1 MTEDNKEIQQ
11 LVKRLARFLGLEAVE
26 KRVLGFKR
34 HVALRD
40 QHSERNA
47 VKIRGCQANF
57 LSWNDALCKFLGAE
71 CFKVYQE
78 LEDDEVL
85 TKILL
90 IDNPFFGLTFEEA
103 SLRLDLLEPEKKKKK
118 KKEEEEEDVVVHE
131 ERS

>member
-1 MTEDNKEIQQ
+1 MIEEDKEVQK
-11 LVKRLARFLGLEAVE
+11 LVKRLAGFLGLEAVE

-34 HVALRD
+34 HVALRY

-47 VKIRGCQANF
+47 VKIRGRQANF

-90 IDNPFFGLTFEEA
+90 IDNPFFGLSLEEA

-118 KKEEEEEDVVVHE
+118 KMEEE
-131 ERS
+131 S

>member
-57 LSWNDALCKFLGAE
+57 LSWKDALCKFLGTE

-78 LEDDEVL
+78 LEDDGVWLNVL
-85 TKILL
+85 K
-90 IDNPFFGLTFEEA
+90 IDNPFFGLSLEEA
-103 SLRLDLLEPEKKKKK
+103 SLRLDLLMPEKKKD
-118 KKEEEEEDVVVHE
+118 DVAYE

>member
-1 MTEDNKEIQQ
+1 MTEEDKEVQK

-47 VKIRGCQANF
+47 VKLRGCQANF

-78 LEDDEVL
+78 LEDDKAL
-85 TKILL
+85 TKVLL
-90 IDNPFFGLTFEEA
+90 IDNPFFGMSSEEA
-103 SLRLDLLEPEKKKKK
+103 SLRLDLLAPE
-118 KKEEEEEDVVVHE
+118 KEEE
-131 ERS
+131 R

>member
-1 MTEDNKEIQQ
+1 MEREEDKEVQK
-11 LVKRLARFLGLEAVE
+11 LVKRLAGFLGLEAVE

-40 QHSERNA
+40 QYSERNA

-57 LSWNDALCKFLGAE
+57 LSWKDALCKFLGTE

-78 LEDDEVL
+78 IEDDEVL
-85 TKILL
+85 AKILL
-90 IDNPFFGLTFEEA
+90 IDNPFFGMTSEEA
-103 SLRLDLLEPEKKKKK
+103 SLRLDLLAPEKKKD
-118 KKEEEEEDVVVHE
+118 DVAYE

>member
-1 MTEDNKEIQQ
+1 MTEEDKEVQK

-34 HVALRD
+34 YVALRD

-47 VKIRGCQANF
+47 VKIRGRQANF

-85 TKILL
+85 TKVLL
-90 IDNPFFGLTFEEA
+90 IDNPFFGMTFEEA
-103 SLRLDLLEPEKKKKK
+103 SLRLDLLEPEKKK
-118 KKEEEEEDVVVHE
+118 EEDG
-131 ERS
+131 RRRKLA

>member
-1 MTEDNKEIQQ
+1 MTEEDKEVQK

-57 LSWNDALCKFLGAE
+57 LSWKDALCKFLGAE

-90 IDNPFFGLTFEEA
+90 IDNPFFGLSFEEA
-103 SLRLDLLEPEKKKKK
+103 SLRLDLLEPEKKK
-118 KKEEEEEDVVVHE
+118 EEEEEKEDG
-131 ERS
+131 RRRRKLA

>member
-1 MTEDNKEIQQ
+1 MAKEEDKEVQK

-47 VKIRGCQANF
+47 VKLRGCQANC

-85 TKILL
+85 TKVLL
-90 IDNPFFGLTFEEA
+90 IDNPFFGMTFEEA
-103 SLRLDLLEPEKKKKK
+103 SLRLDLLEPEKKKK
-118 KKEEEEEDVVVHE
+118 EDG
-131 ERS
+131 RRRKLA

>member
-1 MTEDNKEIQQ
+1 MEKEEEDKEAQQ
-11 LVKRLARFLGLEAVE
+11 LVKRLAGFLGLEAVE

-40 QHSERNA
+40 QHSERNS

-57 LSWNDALCKFLGAE
+57 LSWKDALCKFLGTE

-78 LEDDEVL
+78 IEDEVL

-90 IDNPFFGLTFEEA
+90 IDNPFFGMSSEEA
-103 SLRLDLLEPEKKKKK
+103 SLRLDLLEPEKKKK
-118 KKEEEEEDVVVHE
+118 HE
-131 ERS
+131 ERI

>member
-1 MTEDNKEIQQ
+1 MAEEEDKEVQK

-57 LSWNDALCKFLGAE
+57 LSWKDALCKFLGAE

-90 IDNPFFGLTFEEA
+90 IDNPFFGLSLEEA
-103 SLRLDLLEPEKKKKK
+103 SLRLDLLRIR
-118 KKEEEEEDVVVHE
+118 KEEKEEKE
-131 ERS
+131 EGRRRRRKLA

>member
-1 MTEDNKEIQQ
+1 MAKEDKEVQQ

-78 LEDDEVL
+78 IEDEVL
-85 TKILL
+85 TKVLL
-90 IDNPFFGLTFEEA
+90 IDNPFFGMTFEEA
-103 SLRLDLLEPEKKKKK
+103 SLRLDLLAPEKKKKK
-118 KKEEEEEDVVVHE
+118 KEEKE
-131 ERS
+131 S

>member
-1 MTEDNKEIQQ
+1 MTEEEDKEVQK
-11 LVKRLARFLGLEAVE
+11 LVKRLAKFLGLEAVE

-78 LEDDEVL
+78 LEDDGVWLNVL
-85 TKILL
+85 K
-90 IDNPFFGLTFEEA
+90 IDNPFFGLSFEEA

-118 KKEEEEEDVVVHE
+118 KMEEEEE
-131 ERS
+131 S

>member
-1 MTEDNKEIQQ
+1 MTEEDKEVQK
-11 LVKRLARFLGLEAVE
+11 LVKRLAKFLGLEAVE

-47 VKIRGCQANF
+47 VKIRGRQANF
-57 LSWNDALCKFLGAE
+57 LSWKDALCKFLGAE

-78 LEDDEVL
+78 LEDDGVWLNVL
-85 TKILL
+85 K
-90 IDNPFFGLTFEEA
+90 IDNPFFGLSFEEA

-118 KKEEEEEDVVVHE
+118 KKREEE
-131 ERS
+131 S

>member
-1 MTEDNKEIQQ
+1 MIEEDKEVQK

-47 VKIRGCQANF
+47 VKIKGCQANF

-90 IDNPFFGLTFEEA
+90 IDNPFFGMTFEEA

-118 KKEEEEEDVVVHE
+118 KKMEEEEG
-131 ERS
+131 RRKLA

>member
-1 MTEDNKEIQQ
+1 MAEEKEDKEVQK
-11 LVKRLARFLGLEAVE
+11 LVKRLAGFLGLEAVE

-40 QHSERNA
+40 QHSERNS
-47 VKIRGCQANF
+47 VKLRGCQANF

-85 TKILL
+85 TKVLL
-90 IDNPFFGLTFEEA
+90 IDNPFFGMSSEEA
-103 SLRLDLLEPEKKKKK
+103 SLRLDLLEPEKKK
-118 KKEEEEEDVVVHE
+118 EEG
-131 ERS
+131 RRRRRKLA